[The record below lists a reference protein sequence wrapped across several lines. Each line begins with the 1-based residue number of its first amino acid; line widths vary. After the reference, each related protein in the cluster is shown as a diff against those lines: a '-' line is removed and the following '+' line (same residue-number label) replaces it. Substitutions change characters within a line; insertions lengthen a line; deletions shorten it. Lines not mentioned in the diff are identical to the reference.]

1 MPNNIN
7 KDLNQEIYDDIV
19 KTRMLQRAESKAAER
34 SLSVVF
40 ELADLICFHAEVRKN
55 AEKMSRTW
63 DM

>member
-1 MPNNIN
+1 MDFK
-7 KDLNQEIYDDIV
+7 KDLNQEKQNDIV
-19 KTRMLQRAESKAAER
+19 KTRMLQRAGSKAAER